1 MSKTAKQRTGQTAED
16 LACDYL
22 QQQGLQLLER
32 NYRCRQGEIDLIMRH
47 DSYLVFIEVRY
58 RRNTNIC
65 SGAESV
71 DRRKQQKL
79 IITATHYLQQHDRA
93 AQLPSRFDVVSM
105 SLDKNAATIDW
116 IQNAFQVS

>member
-1 MSKTAKQRTGQTAED
+1 MSKTAKQQTGQTAED

-47 DSYLVFIEVRY
+47 DAYLVFIEVRY
-58 RRNTNIC
+58 RRNANFC

-79 IITATHYLQQHDRA
+79 INTATHYLQQHSQL
-93 AQLPSRFDVVSM
+93 AQHPSRFDVISM
-105 SLDKNAATIDW
+105 SRQKNTPAIDW
-116 IQNAFQVS
+116 IQDAFQVS